1 MKAGIAI
8 YNILYPNVQVAALVG
23 RRIYPESAPEGEQM
37 PYIVYSVVGNSP
49 VETKQETVVDEA
61 QIEIFCV
68 DNTYTGCMTLAD
80 TVRDTLDRAEY
91 YNADITKEIDVQSM
105 MYTNEVTEVN
115 QDRNTYVAIQD
126 YTMRI
131 KK

>member
-8 YNILYPNVQVAALVG
+8 YAILSNKAAITDLVST
-23 RRIYPESAPEGEQM
+23 RIYPESAPEGAQM

-49 VETKQETVVDEA
+49 VETKEETVVDEA
-61 QIEIFCV
+61 QIEVFSV
-68 DNTYTGCMTLAD
+68 DKTYGNCMTLAD
-80 TVRDTLDRAEY
+80 TVRKVLDRVEY
-91 YNADITKEIDVQSM
+91 TNTDLGKEIDVQSM
-105 MYTNEVTEVN
+105 IYTNEVTEVN

>member
-8 YNILYPNVQVAALVG
+8 YAILSNKVSITNLVDT
-23 RRIYPESAPEGEQM
+23 RIYPESAPEGATM

-49 VETKQETVVDEA
+49 VETKDETVVDEA
-61 QIEIFCV
+61 QIELFSV
-68 DNTYTGCMTLAD
+68 DSSYGSCMTLAD
-80 TVRDTLDRAEY
+80 TVRKVLDRVQY
-91 YNADITKEIDVQSM
+91 TNTNVGKEIDVQSM
-105 MYTNEVTEVN
+105 IYTNEVTEVN

>member
-8 YNILYPNVQVAALVG
+8 YAILSNRPSITDVVST
-23 RRIYPESAPEGEQM
+23 RIYPESAPEGAAM

-49 VETKQETVVDEA
+49 VETKEETVVDEA
-61 QIEIFCV
+61 QIEIFSV
-68 DNTYTGCMTLAD
+68 DRSYGSCMTLAD
-80 TVRDTLDRAEY
+80 KVRASLDRVDYTNTDAG
-91 YNADITKEIDVQSM
+91 KEIDVQSM
-105 MYTNEVTEVN
+105 IYTNEVTEVN

>member
-8 YNILYPNVQVAALVG
+8 YAILSNKASITNLVST
-23 RRIYPESAPEGEQM
+23 RIYPESAPEGAQM

-49 VETKQETVVDEA
+49 VETKGETVVDEA
-61 QIEIFCV
+61 QIEVFSV
-68 DNTYTGCMTLAD
+68 DRTYSSCMTLAD
-80 TVRDTLDRAEY
+80 TVRKVFDRADY
-91 YNADITKEIDVQSM
+91 INTNLGKEIDVQSM

>member
-8 YNILYPNVQVAALVG
+8 YAILSNKVSITNLVDT
-23 RRIYPESAPEGEQM
+23 RIYPESAPEGATM

-49 VETKQETVVDEA
+49 VETKDETVVDEA
-61 QIEIFCV
+61 QIELFSV
-68 DNTYTGCMTLAD
+68 DSSYGSCMTLAD
-80 TVRDTLDRAEY
+80 TVRKVLDRVQY
-91 YNADITKEIDVQSM
+91 TNTNVGKEIDVQSM
-105 MYTNEVTEVN
+105 IYTNEVTEVN
-115 QDRNTYVAIQD
+115 QDRNTYVAVQD

>member
-1 MKAGIAI
+1 MKAGLAI
-8 YNILYPNVQVAALVG
+8 YAILSNKLAVTNLVDT
-23 RRIYPESAPEGEQM
+23 RIYPESAPEGVQM

-49 VETKQETVVDEA
+49 VETKEETVVDEA
-61 QIEIFCV
+61 QIEIFSV
-68 DNTYTGCMTLAD
+68 DRTYSSCMTLAD
-80 TVRDTLDRAEY
+80 TVRKTLDRADY
-91 YNADITKEIDVQSM
+91 TSVVVGKEIDVQSM
-105 MYTNEVTEVN
+105 IYTNEVTEVN

>member
-8 YNILYPNVQVAALVG
+8 YAILSNKAAITNLVG
-23 RRIYPESAPEGEQM
+23 TRIYPESAPEGAAM

-49 VETKQETVVDEA
+49 VETKGETVVDEA
-61 QIEIFCV
+61 QIELFSV
-68 DNTYTGCMTLAD
+68 DRTYGSCMTLAD
-80 TVRDTLDRAEY
+80 IVRKVFDRADY
-91 YNADITKEIDVQSM
+91 VNTDLGKEIDVQSM
-105 MYTNEVTEVN
+105 MYTNEVTKVN

>member
-8 YNILYPNVQVAALVG
+8 YGMLANKVAITDIVDT
-23 RRIYPESAPEGEQM
+23 RIYPESAPEGAVN
-37 PYIVYSVVGNSP
+37 PYIVYSIVGNSP
-49 VETKQETVVDEA
+49 VETKEETVVDEA

-68 DNTYTGCMTLAD
+68 TRTYSSCMDLAD
-80 TVRDTLDRAEY
+80 TVRGVLDRRDYTNTDAG
-91 YNADITKEIDVQSM
+91 KEIDVQSM
-105 MYTNEVTEVN
+105 LYTNEVTEVN

>member
-8 YNILYPNVQVAALVG
+8 YGILTNTPAVTDLVST
-23 RRIYPESAPEGEQM
+23 RIYPESAPEGATM
-37 PYIVYSVVGNSP
+37 PYIVYSVVGNTP
-49 VETKQETVVDEA
+49 TETKEETVIDEA
-61 QIEIFCV
+61 QIEVFSV
-68 DNTYTGCMTLAD
+68 QTTYGSCMTLAD
-80 TVRDTLDRAEY
+80 VVRRALDRVEY
-91 YNADITKEIDVQSM
+91 INDVAGQEIDVQSIL
-105 MYTNEVTEVN
+105 YTNEVTEVN

>member
-8 YNILYPNVQVAALVG
+8 YSILSNKASITNLVST
-23 RRIYPESAPEGEQM
+23 RIYPESAPEGAQM

-49 VETKQETVVDEA
+49 VETKGETVVDEA
-61 QIEIFCV
+61 QIEVFSV
-68 DNTYTGCMTLAD
+68 DRTYGSCMTLAD
-80 TVRDTLDRAEY
+80 TVRKVFDRADY
-91 YNADITKEIDVQSM
+91 INTDLGKEIDVQSM

>member
-8 YNILYPNVQVAALVG
+8 YGMLANKQAIIDIVDT
-23 RRIYPESAPEGEQM
+23 RIYPESAPEGAVN
-37 PYIVYSVVGNSP
+37 PYIVYSIVGNSP
-49 VETKQETVVDEA
+49 VETKEETVIDEA

-68 DNTYTGCMTLAD
+68 TRTYSSAMDLAD
-80 TVRDTLDRAEY
+80 TVRGVLDRRDYTNTDAG
-91 YNADITKEIDVQSM
+91 KEIDVQSVL
-105 MYTNEVTEVN
+105 YTNEVTEVN